1 MIRLGNILYQ
11 CSLYFQMFLGISIV
25 KERNTTKP
33 NNDNNNNNFG
43 YFSPWLKHP
52 YKMRYVSQWGITIPF
67 SHTYSAHITSNPPL
81 HIRVFAT
88 MVMRWFK
95 RDVFAEP
102 AVAYIAA
109 IRAAYTKWDPFQL
122 SKIILIWLRVM
133 CYACMGHSVKRWISS
148 CSRHLLLHR
157 YCYTYCT
164 MCLFI
169 VYHYFD
175 DSVQAH

>member
-1 MIRLGNILYQ
+1 MNDTRYDFI
-11 CSLYFQMFLGISIV
+11 F
-25 KERNTTKP
+25 TTKP

-88 MVMRWFK
+88 MVMLWFK

-148 CSRHLLLHR
+148 CNRHLLLHR